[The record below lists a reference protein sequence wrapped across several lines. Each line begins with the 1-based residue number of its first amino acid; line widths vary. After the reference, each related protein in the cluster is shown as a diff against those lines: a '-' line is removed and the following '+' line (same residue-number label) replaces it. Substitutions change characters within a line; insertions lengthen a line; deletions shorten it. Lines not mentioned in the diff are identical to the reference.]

1 MGRVARHILLP
12 FLLVVGVAGA
22 ELGWWITFQVRAA
35 SQYADVR
42 RELVLLQ
49 AKQNANQP
57 TQKVLASID
66 EEADRRVRMFVLEGM
81 FFFALLILGVVLI
94 LRVMRRE
101 VSLARAH
108 ANFLAAVTHEL
119 QSPLASIRLAAE
131 TLELRNHDEATK
143 RYTDRMLKDVAR
155 LQNLVKNLLA
165 SATTGGKVQTR
176 MAYRTSVDD
185 VLIEVAR
192 EFIAQDPEWSGG
204 VVVDANAPEA
214 CVDVAPE
221 RLRVIF
227 VDLLENAR
235 KYVHKDRTPQIN
247 VVTRAHAAR
256 VEFDLR
262 DNGIGLLH
270 HDCERIFD
278 QFYRVGDERV
288 RETSGSGLG
297 LYLVRAMLREAG
309 GDIVAHSEGVG
320 CGACMKAWLPRKF
333 EEKR

>member
-49 AKQNANQP
+49 AQKNANQP
-57 TQKVLASID
+57 TQEVLASID
-66 EEADRRVRMFVLEGM
+66 DEAARRVRMFVLEGI

-119 QSPLASIRLAAE
+119 QTPLASIRLAAE
-131 TLELRNHDEATK
+131 TLELRGDHDTIH

-155 LQNLVKNLLA
+155 MQNLVKNLLA
-165 SATTGGKVQTR
+165 SATSGSKSQAR
-176 MAYRTSVDD
+176 MSYRTSLDD
-185 VLIEVAR
+185 VLIDVAR
-192 EFIAQDPEWSGG
+192 EFIAQDPDWHGG
-204 VVVDANAPEA
+204 VVVDASASDGYVNI
-214 CVDVAPE
+214 APE
-221 RLRVIF
+221 RLRVIL
-227 VDLLENAR
+227 VDLLENSR
-235 KYVHKDRTPQIN
+235 KYVCKEMTPQITI
-247 VVTRAHAAR
+247 VSRVHASR
-256 VEFDLR
+256 IEFELK
-262 DNGIGLLH
+262 DNGIGLLPD
-270 HDCERIFD
+270 DCERVFE

-288 RETSGSGLG
+288 RETPGSGLG
-297 LYLVRAMLREAG
+297 LYLVRVMLREAG

-320 CGACMKAWLPRKF
+320 CGTCMKAWLPRVT

>member
-49 AKQNANQP
+49 AKQHANQP
-57 TQKVLASID
+57 TQKVLSSID
-66 EEADRRVRMFVLEGM
+66 DEAARRVRMFVFEGI

-94 LRVMRRE
+94 VRVMRRE
-101 VSLARAH
+101 VALARAH

-131 TLELRNHDEATK
+131 TLELRSHEDATR
-143 RYTDRMLKDVAR
+143 RYTDRMLKDVVR

-165 SATTGGKVQTR
+165 SATTGSKTQARVIY
-176 MAYRTSVDD
+176 ATSVDD

-192 EFIAQDPEWSGG
+192 EFIAQDPEWNGG
-204 VVVDANAPEA
+204 VVVDANAPDA
-214 CVDVAPE
+214 HVDVAPE
-221 RLRVIF
+221 RLRVIL

-235 KYVHKDRTPQIN
+235 KYVREDLTPQIN
-247 VVTRAHAAR
+247 IVTRAHATR
-256 VEFDLR
+256 VEFDLC

-270 HDCERIFD
+270 DDCERVFD

-288 RETSGSGLG
+288 RETPGSGLG

-320 CGACMKAWLPRKF
+320 WGTCMKAWLPRRF